1 MPGNF
6 FSRHRPL
13 LLKIGAFF
21 LALLLWE
28 AVALLFGERV
38 LLASP
43 VDVLRRL
50 YEYAADFRLHGPV
63 LYSTVRIMVG
73 VLIGLLVGCAAALL
87 AGRFPVAEILLYP
100 YMVTIR
106 SVPVASFVVLAMIWL
121 SAGQFSGFIAFL
133 IVLPIVYNALLGALR
148 GMDRALSEMADVFHF
163 RFCDRLFYI
172 WLPQLRPAL
181 LSASATAVGLGWKSG
196 VAAELIGVAR
206 GGVGWEI
213 YLCKQSVDTA
223 GLFGWTLIIV
233 LCSLVCEKL
242 FLLGLRAAL
251 GGGKEKRH
259 ARSARHG
266 AV

>member
-1 MPGNF
+1 MPSIMPGNF
-6 FSRHRPL
+6 FSRHRVL
-13 LLKIGAFF
+13 FARVGAVL

-50 YEYAADFRLHGPV
+50 VEYAVSLRLHGPV
-63 LYSTVRIMVG
+63 LYSTVRIMAG
-73 VLIGLLVGCAAALL
+73 VLAGLLVGCGCALL
-87 AGRFPVAEILLYP
+87 AGRFPVVETLLYP
-100 YMVTIR
+100 YMITIR

-121 SAGQFSGFIAFL
+121 NAGQFSGFIAFL
-133 IVLPIVYNALLGALR
+133 IVLPIIYSALLGALR

-163 RFCDRLFYI
+163 RFRDRLWYI

-223 GLFGWTLIIV
+223 GLFGWTLVIV
-233 LCSLVCEKL
+233 LCSLACEKL
-242 FLLGLRAAL
+242 FLLGLRALL
-251 GGGKEKRH
+251 GGGKE
-259 ARSARHG
+259 ARRG
-266 AV
+266 